1 MNNFVNPIMEQYNK
15 YHEQGLQCSID
26 PYALPVPYGAREY
39 FKRHGYLIIKNLL
52 HLTEI
57 EYSGNLKNK
66 SLSNNVSL
74 ILSDILGDD
83 FICKDKID
91 NIYFPN
97 DNPRYSIKSEI
108 SVIFQ
113 RDTNLI
119 NPWSISL
126 CTLEKKNVMIN
137 LQNNYGLVYM
147 NNYIIPKRNSL
158 KSKYNKFLLLTNKL
172 INKQDDT
179 YYKEILF
186 SFERNI
192 SK

>member
-1 MNNFVNPIMEQYNK
+1 M
-15 YHEQGLQCSID
+15 
-26 PYALPVPYGAREY
+26 
-39 FKRHGYLIIKNLL
+39 IIKNLL